1 MPSKSKAQQRYFG
14 MVHACKKSNYKDC
27 ASDEVE
33 DTARGMKDKDAKDFA
48 STKHKGLP
56 DKKETNEMMNIIKDL
71 IREAMSGSENLNA
84 EEPEPGGFFGQP
96 LEGQELL
103 DALASDISDMYKDIN
118 GIRPRW
124 IKFSEM
130 SLKELEQLHDQ
141 TSAAHADHWDEDRV
155 QQDLDDLGQENSAMA
170 QQMADD
176 ELAASYQA
184 DRDEEEK
191 TMLSPEEGED
201 QPKRMG
207 MGRRPL
213 VGPARDVRRG
223 RRISENRVRRDT
235 ANKFYNLLIMEQE
248 YGIITPQ
255 ELAELKAA
263 INKVLGVSVGNLL

>member
-1 MPSKSKAQQRYFG
+1 MQSKNRKTDN
-14 MVHACKKSNYKDC
+14 ML
-27 ASDEVE
+27 
-33 DTARGMKDKDAKDFA
+33 DT
-48 STKHKGLP
+48 
-56 DKKETNEMMNIIKDL
+56 IKDL

-84 EEPEPGGFFGQP
+84 EEPEREWDDIHSP

-130 SLKELEQLHDQ
+130 SLEELEQLHDQ
-141 TSAAHADHWDEDRV
+141 TTRQHEDWWNQERV
-155 QQDLDDLGQENSAMA
+155 EQDLDDLGQENSAMA
-170 QQMADD
+170 QQMVDD

-184 DRDEEEK
+184 DRDAEEEE
-191 TMLSPEEGED
+191 MLTPEEGED

-223 RRISENRVRRDT
+223 RKISENRMRRDT
-235 ANKFYNLLIMEQE
+235 ANKLYNLLIMEQE

-255 ELAELKAA
+255 ELAELKSA
-263 INKVLGVSVGNLL
+263 INKVLGVNVGNLL

>member
-1 MPSKSKAQQRYFG
+1 M
-14 MVHACKKSNYKDC
+14 
-27 ASDEVE
+27 
-33 DTARGMKDKDAKDFA
+33 
-48 STKHKGLP
+48 LP
-56 DKKETNEMMNIIKDL
+56 KNKEANKMMNIIKDL

-84 EEPEPGGFFGQP
+84 EEPEPGKFFGQP

-130 SLKELEQLHDQ
+130 SLEELEQLHDQ
-141 TSAAHADHWDEDRV
+141 TSAAHEAHWNEDRV
-155 QQDLDDLGQENSAMA
+155 QQDLDDLGRENSAMA
-170 QQMADD
+170 QQMVDD
-176 ELAASYQA
+176 EEAASYQA

-223 RRISENRVRRDT
+223 RRISETRVRRDT
-235 ANKFYNLLIMEQE
+235 ANKLYNLLIMEQE

>member
-1 MPSKSKAQQRYFG
+1 M
-14 MVHACKKSNYKDC
+14 
-27 ASDEVE
+27 
-33 DTARGMKDKDAKDFA
+33 
-48 STKHKGLP
+48 LP
-56 DKKETNEMMNIIKDL
+56 KNKEANKMMNTIKDL

-84 EEPEPGGFFGQP
+84 EEPEPGKFFGQP

-130 SLKELEQLHDQ
+130 SLEELEQLHDQ
-141 TSAAHADHWDEDRV
+141 TSAAHEAHWNEDRV
-155 QQDLDDLGQENSAMA
+155 QQDLDDLGRENSAMA
-170 QQMADD
+170 QQMVDD
-176 ELAASYQA
+176 EEAASYQA

-223 RRISENRVRRDT
+223 RRISETRVRRDT
-235 ANKFYNLLIMEQE
+235 ANKLYNLLIMEQE